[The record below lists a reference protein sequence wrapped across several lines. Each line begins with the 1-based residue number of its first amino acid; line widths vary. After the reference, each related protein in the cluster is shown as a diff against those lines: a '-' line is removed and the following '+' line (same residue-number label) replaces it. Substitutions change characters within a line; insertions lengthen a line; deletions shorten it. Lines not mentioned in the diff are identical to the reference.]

1 LPWLAAAVSF
11 LAVTI
16 HPNRGGTQMKV
27 RYFPLLALFAA
38 APAVAQQHQ
47 QHAMHSGDHMA
58 VGIQPL
64 YETVKG
70 YLIRSAEQVPEDVY
84 SFAPTAEVR
93 NFGAIVGHV
102 ANANYMFCATASGT
116 ENPSKTNLE
125 NTTGKAA
132 LVQALKDSF
141 TFCDAAFKTSDAKLM
156 EKTDL
161 FGQQRD
167 RFYALVMN
175 ISHEFE
181 HYGNLVTYMRI
192 KGIVPPSSQR

>member
-1 LPWLAAAVSF
+1 
-11 LAVTI
+11 
-16 HPNRGGTQMKV
+16 MKY
-27 RYFPLLALFAA
+27 RYLPLLAVFAA
-38 APAVAQQHQ
+38 APAAAQ

-58 VGIQPL
+58 AGVQPL
-64 YETVKG
+64 YDSVKG
-70 YLIRSAEQVPEDVY
+70 YLMRSAEQVPEDVY
-84 SFAPTAEVR
+84 SFAPAQGVR

-102 ANANYMFCATASGT
+102 ANANYMLCSMASGT
-116 ENPSKTNLE
+116 ESPNTADHEK
-125 NTTGKAA
+125 TTGKAA

-141 TFCDAAFKTSDAKLM
+141 TYCDAAFKTSDAKLM
-156 EKTDL
+156 EKVDV

-175 ISHEFE
+175 ITHQWE